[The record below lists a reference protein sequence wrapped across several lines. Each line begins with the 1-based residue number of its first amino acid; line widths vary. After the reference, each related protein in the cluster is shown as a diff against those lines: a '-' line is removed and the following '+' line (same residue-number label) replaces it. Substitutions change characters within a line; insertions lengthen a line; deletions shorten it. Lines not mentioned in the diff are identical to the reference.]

1 MVAQGEVGLKSELVG
16 LVRGDFKIVG
26 CVERDR
32 DFPLCRI
39 RFDFDLRWFG
49 VRGIDQGDCNVAF
62 ELGIFGKF
70 EWNLESF
77 ANFMG
82 EGRGGGTEDK
92 RCFFSVC
99 NAERKKLGEAG
110 LVAFGVPVS
119 NVPR

>member
-1 MVAQGEVGLKSELVG
+1 MAQGEVGLKSELVG

-32 DFPLCRI
+32 NFPLRRI
-39 RFDFDLRWFG
+39 RFDFDLRGFG
-49 VRGIDQGDCNVAF
+49 VRVIDQGDCNVAF
-62 ELGIFGKF
+62 DFSIFGKF

-82 EGRGGGTEDK
+82 ERRGGGTEDK
-92 RCFFSVC
+92 MCFFSVC

>member
-1 MVAQGEVGLKSELVG
+1 MAQSEVGLKSELVG

-32 DFPLCRI
+32 NFPLRRI
-39 RFDFDLRWFG
+39 RFDFDLRGFG
-49 VRGIDQGDCNVAF
+49 VRGINQGDCNVAF
-62 ELGIFGKF
+62 DFSIFGKF

-82 EGRGGGTEDK
+82 ERRGGGTEDK